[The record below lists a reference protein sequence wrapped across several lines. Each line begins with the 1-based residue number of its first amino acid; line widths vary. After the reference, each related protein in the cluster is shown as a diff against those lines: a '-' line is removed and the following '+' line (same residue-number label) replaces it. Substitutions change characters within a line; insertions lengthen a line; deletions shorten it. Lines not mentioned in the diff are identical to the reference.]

1 MPKSHKPGHRLA
13 LAIVAALLGGEV
25 AASDWQAAYRK
36 GDAVQLK
43 ITDTLWQECTVSENA
58 PGGLLRVM
66 CKEYIE
72 PRPGTYSRAG
82 GVYIAYGK
90 DELRRPGSVSTSA
103 AGNSPAKAERQSIA
117 TGNPGVSRPAGA
129 PVPAAA
135 PAPASGSLRVGEY
148 ACYGSGGR
156 ILAGFGFKV
165 LAGGRY
171 ADLDATRSGAYAVE
185 GDTVKFRGGHL
196 DGTVGRA
203 LQKHNFRIGAQ
214 ASCEPF

>member
-1 MPKSHKPGHRLA
+1 MLTSKRLSHRLA
-13 LAIVAALLGGEV
+13 LAIAATLLGSEV
-25 AASDWQAAYRK
+25 AASDWQTAYQK

-43 ITDTLWQECTVSENA
+43 ITDTIWQECTVSENT

-82 GVYIAYGK
+82 GTYIAYGK
-90 DELRRPGSVSTSA
+90 GDLRRLGSASA
-103 AGNSPAKAERQSIA
+103 SVAVNQPRRTERQSIE
-117 TGNPGVSRPAGA
+117 TGNRGNSKPVGVLAQSA
-129 PVPAAA
+129 VN
-135 PAPASGSLRVGEY
+135 GSLRLGEY

-171 ADLDATRSGAYAVE
+171 TDLDATSSGSYTVE
-185 GDTVKFRGGHL
+185 GDTLKFRGGHL

-203 LQKHNFRIGAQ
+203 LKKSNFRIGAQ
-214 ASCEPF
+214 ADCEPF